1 MSSEPPLT
9 SSISKENHNSVL
21 FIFLGASNLSRSFYG
36 LKRCIT
42 RCLFPRPVSFIHA
55 LGPGRGYISQGGIL
69 NITYPPILQCDILKA
84 AYKQRKINHKV
95 VALITDIG
103 NDIMYGVSVE
113 EIIGGLQSLFDTLTE
128 LEASIFVTSIPV
140 DLKKDIGGFY
150 FRILRRVFFPNSPV
164 EHYQASKAIEVINNF
179 ITQSLNKN
187 IIAIN
192 EMKQFCGID
201 KIHYSLFKSRSA
213 WSHIASNLT
222 DPLDANAPPKL
233 NVSEL
238 VLSLVNNLARILFT
252 DMLRMVNKSNE
263 TF

>member
-1 MSSEPPLT
+1 MSPETPLT
-9 SSISKENHNSVL
+9 SSISEENHNSVL
-21 FIFLGASNLSRSFYG
+21 FIFLGASNLARSFYG

-55 LGPGRGYISQGGIL
+55 MGPGRGYIGQGGIL
-69 NITYPPILQCDILKA
+69 NITYPPILHCDILKA
-84 AYKQRKINHKV
+84 AYNRRKINQQV
-95 VALITDIG
+95 VVLITDIG
-103 NDIMYGVSVE
+103 NDIMYGVPVE

-128 LEASIFVTSIPV
+128 FKASIFITSIPV
-140 DLKKDIGGFY
+140 DLKRDVGGFY
-150 FRILRRVFFPNSPV
+150 FRILRRIFFKNSSV
-164 EHYQASKAIEVINNF
+164 EHYQASESIEVINKF
-179 ITQSLNKN
+179 IIQSLNKN

-213 WSHIASNLT
+213 WSHIAGRLT
-222 DPLDANAPPKL
+222 GILDVKAPPKL

-238 VLSLVNNLARILFT
+238 VLSLVNNFTRILFT
-252 DMLRMVNKSNE
+252 DMLNMMKKTNE

>member
-1 MSSEPPLT
+1 MSPEPPFT
-9 SSISKENHNSVL
+9 SSISEENQNSVL
-21 FIFLGASNLSRSFYG
+21 FIFLGASNLARSFYG

-42 RCLFPRPVSFIHA
+42 RCLFPRPVNFIHA
-55 LGPGRGYISQGGIL
+55 MGPGRGYISQGGIL
-69 NITYPPILQCDILKA
+69 NMTYPPILQCDILKA
-84 AYKQRKINHKV
+84 AYSRRKINQQV

-103 NDIMYGVSVE
+103 NDIMYGVPVE

-128 LEASIFVTSIPV
+128 FEASIFVTSIPV
-140 DLKKDIGGFY
+140 DLKSDIGEFY

-164 EHYQASKAIEVINNF
+164 EYYQALEAIEVINKF
-179 ITQSLNKN
+179 IIQSLNKN
-187 IIAIN
+187 IIVIN

-213 WSHIASNLT
+213 WSHIAGNLT
-222 DPLDANAPPKL
+222 GTLDVNAPPKL

-238 VLSLVNNLARILFT
+238 MLSLANNFARILFT
-252 DMLRMVNKSNE
+252 DMLRMVSKTDE